1 MDDVRT
7 RMEEKMKFGREYEI
21 WFVTGSQ
28 HLYGSKT
35 LEQVKQDSI
44 NMVKGLNDQ
53 SDFNYKLIFKELLT
67 TPDEISKVIKEAN
80 NNPDCGGIIG
90 WMHTFSPAKMWIKGL
105 SVLTKPFLHLH
116 TQFNRDIPWN
126 EIDMDFMNLNQSAHG
141 GREFGFINARLRLP
155 RKVVV
160 GYWEDK
166 EVQLKIKRF
175 MNTCVALAESK
186 SLKIAR
192 FGDNMRYVAVTEGDK
207 VEAEIKFGWEING
220 YGVGDLVDYVN
231 KVTDEE
237 VDAIYAEYK
246 KQYTI
251 VEKSEE
257 SIASIMYQGKL
268 EIAMERFLVEGGFSA
283 FTTTFENLHG
293 LDQLPGL
300 AVQRLMEKGYGFGG
314 EGDWKT
320 AAMTRLMKIMGRT
333 GGLGTSF
340 MEDYTYH
347 FDPDNPMVLGAHM
360 LEVCPT
366 LADGEVNILVN
377 PLGIGSKDAPARFTF
392 SCKTGPAIN
401 ASLVD
406 MGGRM
411 RLIINE
417 VDAIEAP
424 FDMPKL
430 PVAKAMWKPQ
440 PSLEEGALA
449 WILAGGA
456 HHTVFSYD
464 VTSEELQ
471 DFAEFMDIEVV
482 VINNYTNM
490 DTFRQEL
497 KLSDLVW
504 TLKK

>member
-1 MDDVRT
+1 
-7 RMEEKMKFGREYEI
+7 MKLARDYEI
-21 WFVTGSQ
+21 WFITGSQ
-28 HLYGSKT
+28 HLYGPKT
-35 LEQVKQDSI
+35 LQQVKQDSMD
-44 NMVKGLNDQ
+44 MVKGLNEQGEFD
-53 SDFNYKLIFKELLT
+53 YKLVFKELLT
-67 TPDEISKVIKEAN
+67 TPDEITALMKEAN
-80 NNPDCGGIIG
+80 NNPDCAGLIG

-105 SVLTKPFLHLH
+105 NVLRKPFLHLH
-116 TQFNRDIPWN
+116 TQFNRDIPWS

-141 GREFGFINARLRLP
+141 GREFGFINTRLRLP

-160 GYWEDK
+160 GYWEEK
-166 EVQLKIKRF
+166 KVQEKIRRY
-175 MNTCVALAESK
+175 MNVCITLAESK
-186 SLKIAR
+186 ILKIAR

-207 VEAEIKFGWEING
+207 VEAEIKFGWEIDG
-220 YGVGDLVDYVN
+220 YGLGDLVEFVN
-231 KVTDEE
+231 KVTDAE
-237 VDAIYAEYK
+237 VDAIYNEYK
-246 KQYTI
+246 AQYTI
-251 VEKSEE
+251 IDE
-257 SIASIMYQGKL
+257 SIESVASIKYQGKL
-268 EIAMERFLVEGGFSA
+268 EIAMERFLVEGGFGA

-300 AVQRLMEKGYGFGG
+300 AVQRLMEKGFGFGG

-347 FDPDNPMVLGAHM
+347 FDAENPMVLGAHM

-366 LADGEVNILVN
+366 LADGGVNILVN
-377 PLGIGSKDAPARFTF
+377 PLGIGGKDAPARFTF
-392 SCKTGPAIN
+392 SCKNGPALN
-401 ASLVD
+401 ASLID
-406 MGGRM
+406 LGGRM

-417 VDAIEAP
+417 VDAVKAP

-464 VTSEELQ
+464 VTAEELL
-471 DFAEFMDIEVV
+471 DFAEFTEIEVV
-482 VINNYTNM
+482 LINNKTNM

-497 KLSDLVW
+497 KLNDLVW
-504 TLKK
+504 KLNK